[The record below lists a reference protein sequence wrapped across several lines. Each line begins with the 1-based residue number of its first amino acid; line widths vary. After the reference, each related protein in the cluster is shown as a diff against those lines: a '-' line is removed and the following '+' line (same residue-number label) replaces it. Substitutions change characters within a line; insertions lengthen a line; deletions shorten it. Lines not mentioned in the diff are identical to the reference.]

1 MPHQVCQPRK
11 RVLGH
16 PLPPGLPSGLELL
29 PPTPV
34 PPLEVCLAQMA
45 QERAPAAIEIGVD
58 VSKCQGTMTVAKEEP
73 TVVTATVGAS
83 GLRQAGLSA
92 IPLPLFQT
100 LPLQTRHPCF
110 SWKI

>member
-16 PLPPGLPSGLELL
+16 PCPPGLPSDLEPL

-45 QERAPAAIEIGVD
+45 QERDPAAIEIGVD
-58 VSKCQGTMTVAKEEP
+58 VSKCQGTVTMTKEEP
-73 TVVTATVGAS
+73 TVVTAMVGAS